1 MPEDSTLPPELR
13 TQLARFFARAWSDET
28 LREEFALDP
37 RAALAAAGID
47 WPAGLPI
54 PELPERPRAGPRPGE
69 PGGVGGCRPQHHR
82 HRELSHRLLQ
92 QLTSR

>member
-1 MPEDSTLPPELR
+1 MPEDSTLPTELR
-13 TQLARFFARAWSDET
+13 TQLARFFARAWSDEP

-54 PELPERPRAGPRPGE
+54 PELPERPEQALDLESLEASAGAALSTIGTVSCPT
-69 PGGVGGCRPQHHR
+69 GCF
-82 HRELSHRLLQ
+82 SN
-92 QLTSR
+92 

>member
-1 MPEDSTLPPELR
+1 MPEDSTLPTELR

-47 WPAGLPI
+47 WPDGLPI
-54 PELPERPRAGPRPGE
+54 PELPERPEQALDLESLEASAGAALSTIGTVSCPT
-69 PGGVGGCRPQHHR
+69 GCF
-82 HRELSHRLLQ
+82 SN
-92 QLTSR
+92 